1 MQDSTQSTIVGK
13 ETSIIKKR
21 IAELESQK
29 KMIQDDAMTGS
40 GFYTHQEAKERIAE
54 LRVEIN
60 DLKDSLVKLQSNL
73 EAKDNMIKEVSTD
86 FIREQLKEFLE
97 LKDRLDVM
105 EFRQLL
111 VASIKR
117 IDVSN
122 KKLKDIQFSF
132 IAHIPESRSPSDSSL
147 HNMVTNNSP
156 IILRGLYFKENRYLF
171 VVRFTVLNIKRFII

>member
-1 MQDSTQSTIVGK
+1 
-13 ETSIIKKR
+13 
-21 IAELESQK
+21 
-29 KMIQDDAMTGS
+29 MIQDDVMTGS
-40 GFYTHQEAKERIAE
+40 GFYTHQEAKERIT
-54 LRVEIN
+54 EIREEVSN
-60 DLKDSLVKLQSNL
+60 LKDSLSKIQSEQEIKN
-73 EAKDNMIKEVSTD
+73 NMVREVHTD

-111 VASIKR
+111 VASIER
-117 IDVSN
+117 IDVNN

-171 VVRFTVLNIKRFII
+171 VVRFTPINPKTTINLLQQY